1 MDFDSYGK
9 VIRIFL
15 IVLCFSLPIYSQPIS
30 KSTLRHLVRQPKI
43 KWEKAPLLVLL
54 HGIGSN
60 EEDLFSLAD
69 QLPGQ
74 FLVVSARAPITLSEG
89 SYAWFHMDLSTGKR
103 VINEQE
109 AEQSRQ
115 MIIKFIDELKASYSI
130 DVNKIYLCGFSQG
143 GIMSYSVA
151 LTRPDLVHGI
161 AVMSGRLLDEVK
173 PLIAPKDKLKNLHM
187 FVSHGVNDPVLNIP
201 FARSAVAY
209 LKTMNIHPIYKEY
222 PEGHTISREM
232 LSDLV
237 NWLRNN

>member
-1 MDFDSYGK
+1 MLKNFILIL
-9 VIRIFL
+9 VFL
-15 IVLCFSLPIYSQPIS
+15 TSRTIIHSQPV
-30 KSTLRHLVRQPKI
+30 TLHHLIRQPKI
-43 KWEKAPLLVLL
+43 KTAKAPLLILL

-60 EEDLFSLAD
+60 EEDLFSLAE
-69 QLPGQ
+69 QLPPQ
-74 FLVVSARAPITLSEG
+74 FLVVSARAPLILSPG

-115 MIIKFIDELKASYSI
+115 LIIKFIDELKAAYSV

-143 GIMSYSVA
+143 GIMSYSVG

-173 PLIAPKDKLKNLHM
+173 PLIAQKDKLKKLHV

-201 FARSAVAY
+201 YARTAVAY
-209 LKTMNIHPIYKEY
+209 LKTLGIQPAYKEY
-222 PEGHTISREM
+222 PEVHTISREM

-237 NWLRNN
+237 KWLQSN